1 MENKGKYYITTAI
14 AYASGKPHIGNTY
27 EIIMADAIARYK
39 RMLGYDVYFQTGTDE
54 HGQKIEEK
62 AKAANLTPKEFVDQQ
77 AGEIKRIWDLMNT
90 SYDRFIRTTDEDHE
104 RQVKKIFKK
113 LYDQGD
119 IYKSEY
125 EGWYCTPCES
135 FWTDSQ
141 LVDGKCPDCG
151 REVHKEKEESYFFKL
166 SKYQKQL
173 EQYIND
179 HEEFIQP
186 ESRKNE
192 MINNFLKPGLQDLC
206 VSRTS
211 FKWGIPVDFD
221 PKHVV
226 YVWIDALS
234 NYITGLGYD
243 VDGDH
248 GDLYKKYWP
257 ADLHL
262 IGKDIIR
269 FHTLYWPIMLLALNV
284 PLPKQ
289 VFGHPWM
296 LVGEDKI
303 SKSRGNAIYAD
314 DLVKFFGVDAIRY
327 YVLHEMPFAQDGTI
341 TWELVIERINSDLAN
356 VYGNLVNRTVA
367 MTNKYFNGQLSKDF
381 VEEDLDKEFKSFILN
396 SVKTVEDKME
406 QLRVGDSIEAI
417 MEVFRRCNKY
427 IDETAPWVLAKDE
440 AQKGRLNTVL
450 YNLLEGIRFGAVL
463 MEPFMPETSAR
474 VYEQIGTRETSYD
487 SLSSFGAYECN
498 KVTEKPEPLFN
509 RIDPVKTMDEVHAY
523 LGQPEVEKVEHKAEI
538 EFADFEKVEMVV
550 GQVTECSKHPNADKI
565 LVFNVDF
572 GYEQR
577 QILSGVAAYYKPEEL
592 LGRKVIAVMNL
603 KPRKIRGLESNGMLL
618 SAVKQKDGK
627 EVLELLSSDMEVGSI
642 VC

>member
-243 VDGDH
+243 VDGNH
-248 GDLYKKYWP
+248 GELYKKYWP

-289 VFGHPWM
+289 IFGHPWM